1 MTMTAANLARLKPK
15 FKGSNKMQ
23 TLHID
28 GTTYKLKFDKC
39 PIAWAKLARKPY
51 KPAKPKDL
59 RKFPKRSDLSTI
71 DYIRAF
77 EQLNNLVRVDYNNV
91 STAQYDP
98 KMPLMEVLDD
108 E

>member
-1 MTMTAANLARLKPK
+1 
-15 FKGSNKMQ
+15 MQ

-28 GTTYKLKFDKC
+28 GTTYKLRFDRD
-39 PIAWAKLARKPY
+39 ILAFAKLARKPY
-51 KPAKPKDL
+51 KPAKFKDL
-59 RKFPKRSDLSTI
+59 RQFPKRSDLSTL

-98 KMPLMEVLDD
+98 TMPLMEVLDD
-108 E
+108 TE

>member
-1 MTMTAANLARLKPK
+1 
-15 FKGSNKMQ
+15 MQ

-51 KPAKPKDL
+51 KPSKPKDL
-59 RKFPKRSDLSTI
+59 RKFPKDSDLSTL

-77 EQLNNLVRVDYNNV
+77 EQLNRLVRVDYDNA
-91 STAQYDP
+91 SATETAQYDP
-98 KMPLMEVLDD
+98 TMPLMEVLDD
-108 E
+108 AE